1 MFSPLE
7 PSRTSI
13 PPFSAGSSQPCLIT
27 RMFPTPLA
35 PAATQDEISRFISTW
50 IKHKKQQSN
59 IKQTSRGGWKQI
71 QHSNTLVET
80 GKQLCRRS
88 ELPLP
93 PLALPF
99 FHAHASIREV
109 SHNWGPQHS
118 ISQHHEWDSAI
129 HGISSYE
136 NEEMTIDHDTCK
148 LKWFGHTSVG
158 GWATS
163 LYERQWRSSS
173 QVGWKIDI
181 HFKHVQTCSN
191 HEPVFEAT

>member
-1 MFSPLE
+1 MSDNQDVPYS
-7 PSRTSI
+7 SR
-13 PPFSAGSSQPCLIT
+13 PCGDSGWNYTLH
-27 RMFPTPLA
+27 FDLDQ
-35 PAATQDEISRFISTW
+35 TQKTT
-50 IKHKKQQSN
+50 IKHQTN
-59 IKQTSRGGWKQI
+59 IQGWLKKQI

-136 NEEMTIDHDTCK
+136 NEGMTIDHDTCK

-181 HFKHVQTCSN
+181 YFKHVQNVQTCSN
-191 HEPVFEAT
+191 MFKPRTSIWSNLNI